1 MIILVGEICEINL
14 GVAKN
19 CFQKYSKPFCEQYWG
34 NLAKSDLIR
43 QSKKDCVSLHGH
55 LNGINHH
62 FISRANPE
70 NLDKEF
76 FATKITPRQM
86 ITKTDFEFKTIAPTD
101 QKIVVYRCIGEKP
114 EFFSEY
120 SLYNKSLNVQK
131 SDTVVM
137 KEYAYATS
145 DLSYANVYLPNR
157 RGILYEIEIPEGA
170 KVSRTG
176 YGVRNEI
183 VFPRSS
189 RFKCTDMEKIK
200 NDNEEYLRV
209 KLQYIKPKDPFAK

>member
-1 MIILVGEICEINL
+1 MKINL
-14 GVAKN
+14 GVVKN
-19 CFQKYSKPFCEQYWG
+19 FVQKYPKPFCEQYWE
-34 NLAKSDLIR
+34 NWAKNGLLK
-43 QSKKDCVSLHGH
+43 QSKKDCVSLHGY

-62 FISRANPE
+62 FISRAYPE

-76 FATKITPRQM
+76 FATHKTPRQM

-101 QKIVVYRCIGEKP
+101 QKIIAYRCIGEKP

-120 SLYNKSLNVQK
+120 SLYKKSLNVQK
-131 SDTVVM
+131 GDTVVM
-137 KEYAYATS
+137 REYAYATS
-145 DLSYANVYLPNR
+145 DLSYANVYMPNG
-157 RGILYEIEIPEGA
+157 RGILYEIEIPEGS

-189 RFKCTDMEKIK
+189 RFTCTGTEKIK

-209 KLQYIKPKDPFAK
+209 KLQYIKPKDPFAQ